1 MRAAIGAYV
10 DMLPVTAVML
20 TLAAA
25 TVALT
30 GALGVLAIG
39 VFALIAIL
47 PQSFLTYAARTRPVA
62 RLDPDTATARYG
74 HAIAVHLGL
83 SRAERQH
90 FAAVARAARAR
101 PPSGEAIDYVEATA
115 LDARLAMC
123 DAQLVSEWWNGGGGP
138 FGLRGGQIPWAARVL
153 AVAHTWSALTA
164 RGGPELGHREA
175 MEHLRE
181 TAGVRLDPTVVRAAR
196 AVVGQELVSAQEP
209 APEPRLHNLRIP
221 APLRRALS
229 ASAAPGDL
237 LGG

>member
-1 MRAAIGAYV
+1 V
-10 DMLPVTAVML
+10 
-20 TLAAA
+20 
-25 TVALT
+25 
-30 GALGVLAIG
+30 
-39 VFALIAIL
+39 
-47 PQSFLTYAARTRPVA
+47 
-62 RLDPDTATARYG
+62 
-74 HAIAVHLGL
+74 
-83 SRAERQH
+83 
-90 FAAVARAARAR
+90 
-101 PPSGEAIDYVEATA
+101 IDYVEATA
-115 LDARLAMC
+115 LDARLGMC

-138 FGLRGGQIPWAARVL
+138 FGLRGGQIPWAARVI

-175 MEHLRE
+175 MDHLRE

-229 ASAAPGDL
+229 AAAAPGDL